1 MIRRLKPCI
10 FLFVFVLTFCCVASA
25 QEATAK
31 DMAPSGSSVRHLL
44 KFVVKEVEGGKVINS
59 REYSTYL
66 AGASKET
73 AGTSSIRTGSKV
85 PIPVSYET
93 GKSTITS
100 ATQIQYIDVGVN
112 IDVRGDRVEDGKLYC
127 FIKAE
132 ITSIDTS
139 ANSESS
145 VFPKV
150 VRQNSWSSPI
160 FAPLGKPIT
169 LFSSDDV
176 ASKRTMQLE
185 LTATEVK

>member
-1 MIRRLKPCI
+1 MIRRLKSCAL
-10 FLFVFVLTFCCVASA
+10 FLAVVLTLCCAAASA
-25 QEATAK
+25 QEASAK
-31 DMAPSGSSVRHLL
+31 DAAPTGPATRHLL
-44 KFVVKEVEGGKVINS
+44 KFVVKELEGGKVINS

-85 PIPVSYET
+85 PIASGPS
-93 GKSTITS
+93 S
-100 ATQIQYIDVGVN
+100 AFTQYTYIDVGVN
-112 IDVRGDRVEDGKLYC
+112 IDIRGDRVEDGKLYC
-127 FIKAE
+127 FIKAD

-139 ANSESS
+139 TNAESS
-145 VFPKV
+145 TFPKV
-150 VRQNSWSSPI
+150 VRQNLWSSPV

-185 LTATEVK
+185 MTATEVK

>member
-10 FLFVFVLTFCCVASA
+10 FLFAFVLTFCCAASS
-25 QEATAK
+25 QETVAK
-31 DMAPSGSSVRHLL
+31 DTAPSGPSVRHLL
-44 KFVVKEVEGGKVINS
+44 KFVVKELEGGKVINS

-66 AGASKET
+66 AGGSKET

-93 GKSTITS
+93 ARPTS
-100 ATQIQYIDVGVN
+100 TQITYIDVGVN

-139 ANSESS
+139 ANSENS
-145 VFPKV
+145 VFPRV

-185 LTATEVK
+185 LTASEVK

>member
-1 MIRRLKPCI
+1 MIRRLKRCTL
-10 FLFVFVLTFCCVASA
+10 FLAAVLTLCCAASA
-25 QEATAK
+25 QEAAAK
-31 DMAPSGSSVRHLL
+31 DTAPAGPATRHLL
-44 KFVVKEVEGGKVINS
+44 KFVVKELEGGKVINS

-66 AGASKET
+66 AGGPKET

-85 PIPVSYET
+85 PIPFSYET
-93 GKSTITS
+93 AKPAT
-100 ATQIQYIDVGVN
+100 TQITYIDVGVN
-112 IDVRGDRVEDGKLYC
+112 IDIRGDRVEDGKLYC

-132 ITSIDTS
+132 FTSIDSS
-139 ANSESS
+139 ANAENS
-145 VFPKV
+145 VFPRV

>member
-1 MIRRLKPCI
+1 MIRRLKSGT
-10 FLFVFVLTFCCVASA
+10 LMLAVVLTLCCAASA
-25 QEATAK
+25 QETAAK
-31 DMAPSGSSVRHLL
+31 DTTPSGPSVRHLL
-44 KFVVKEVEGGKVINS
+44 KFVVKELEGGKVINS

-66 AGASKET
+66 AGGSKET

-85 PIPVSYET
+85 PIPVSYEP
-93 GKSTITS
+93 KQPNLAQIT
-100 ATQIQYIDVGVN
+100 YIDIGVN
-112 IDVRGDRVEDGKLYC
+112 IDIRGDRVEDGKLYC

-139 ANSESS
+139 ASAESS
-145 VFPKV
+145 TFPKV
-150 VRQNSWSSPI
+150 VRQNLWNSPV

>member
-1 MIRRLKPCI
+1 M
-10 FLFVFVLTFCCVASA
+10 
-25 QEATAK
+25 
-31 DMAPSGSSVRHLL
+31 
-44 KFVVKEVEGGKVINS
+44 INS

-66 AGASKET
+66 AGGSKET

-93 GKSTITS
+93 
-100 ATQIQYIDVGVN
+100 ARPNNTQITYIDVGVN

-127 FIKAE
+127 FIKAD

-139 ANSESS
+139 AATNENSN
-145 VFPKV
+145 FPKV
-150 VRQNSWSSPI
+150 VRQNLWSSPI
-160 FAPLGKPIT
+160 FAPIGKPIT

>member
-1 MIRRLKPCI
+1 MIRRLTSSTL
-10 FLFVFVLTFCCVASA
+10 FLAVVLTLCCAASA
-25 QEATAK
+25 QESVVKDTAS
-31 DMAPSGSSVRHLL
+31 SGPSVRHLL
-44 KFVVKEVEGGKVINS
+44 RFVVKEVEGGKVINS

-93 GKSTITS
+93 GKSSITS
-100 ATQIQYIDVGVN
+100 STQIQYIDVGVN

-139 ANSESS
+139 ANAESNT
-145 VFPKV
+145 FPKV
-150 VRQNSWSSPI
+150 VRQNLWSSPI